1 MSQDSVYLFNW
12 NVRGLN
18 AKAKQDSVRVC
29 IQQYKPT
36 IVCLQE
42 TKLSAISN
50 QIILNTFGHQF
61 VQQHAFLPADG
72 TSSGILL
79 ACDENFFS
87 ISEVVL
93 GQYSLSATVSMREE
107 GLNWSITVVYGP
119 QLDADKI
126 NFLAELENIQVSL
139 KPAWLIIGD
148 FNLIYKACDKNNSR
162 LNRAMMQHFRRL
174 LDKIQVKELPLP
186 GRRFTWAGEGSNP
199 AQTKIDRAFAS
210 VDWDLMFE
218 SSIMHPLSS
227 ACSDHTPLFLL
238 GNEKRSKS
246 SNFIFESYWLEV
258 PGFLEVVQHSWQKPI
273 LSSNRLAIFR
283 LKLRRLARDLKR
295 WSRCNVGDIKLQLAV
310 AAEVI
315 FQL

>member
-1 MSQDSVYLFNW
+1 MLYWAVPILYLSCCVSLIVVGSVSARVELLCPFGPMSQDNVYLFNW

-126 NFLAELENIQVSL
+126 NFLVELENIQVSL

-148 FNLIYKACDKNNSR
+148 FNLIYKASDKNNNR
-162 LNRAMMQHFRRL
+162 LNRAMM
-174 LDKIQVKELPLP
+174 
-186 GRRFTWAGEGSNP
+186 
-199 AQTKIDRAFAS
+199 
-210 VDWDLMFE
+210 
-218 SSIMHPLSS
+218 
-227 ACSDHTPLFLL
+227 
-238 GNEKRSKS
+238 
-246 SNFIFESYWLEV
+246 
-258 PGFLEVVQHSWQKPI
+258 
-273 LSSNRLAIFR
+273 
-283 LKLRRLARDLKR
+283 
-295 WSRCNVGDIKLQLAV
+295 
-310 AAEVI
+310 
-315 FQL
+315 